1 MSEKFCLKWND
12 FESNFSSAIKTIRE
26 ESEFCDITLASD
38 TDQVSAH
45 KVILSASSPF
55 FKTVLRRNNHQH
67 PLIYLRGVAFSD
79 LEAVINFIYHGEVSV
94 AQEDL
99 NSFLQLAEDLQIKGL
114 HQDQVNPGD
123 GPASAGKAKTKQ
135 KLKQPQFEGVVQTS
149 FSSSAV
155 RSDDDDLQV
164 LPPQIKFESDR
175 RNEEETENYDV
186 TQDSYQD
193 YQLEYSEE
201 TYHQSGYY
209 SSESIHST

>member
-1 MSEKFCLKWND
+1 MGEKFCLKWND

-55 FKTVLRRNNHQH
+55 FKTVLRRNNNHQH
-67 PLIYLRGVAFSD
+67 PLIYLRGVAFPD

-114 HQDQVNPGD
+114 HQDQD
-123 GPASAGKAKTKQ
+123 HALSEAGPASAGKAKTKQ
-135 KLKQPQFEGVVQTS
+135 KQAQFERVVKTS
-149 FSSSAV
+149 SSSAV
-155 RSDDDDLQV
+155 RPGDEDLQV
-164 LPPQIKFESDR
+164 LPPQIKFESDK
-175 RNEEETENYDV
+175 RNEDETEMENYEV
-186 TQDSYQD
+186 TEDSYQD

-201 TYHQSGYY
+201 TYHHSG
-209 SSESIHST
+209 

>member
-38 TDQVSAH
+38 TEQVSAH

-55 FKTVLRRNNHQH
+55 FKTVLKRNNHQH
-67 PLIYLRGVAFSD
+67 PLIYLRGVAYPD

-114 HQDQVNPGD
+114 HQDQARPGHGD
-123 GPASAGKAKTKQ
+123 GPGSAGQTKIKP
-135 KLKQPQFEGVVQTS
+135 KLKQPQLERVAQS
-149 FSSSAV
+149 SSSSSSSAI
-155 RSDDDDLQV
+155 RSGDDDLQV

-175 RNEEETENYDV
+175 VNEGEMEGYDV
-186 TQDSYQD
+186 TEDSYQD
-193 YQLEYSEE
+193 YQQEYSEDN
-201 TYHQSGYY
+201 YHHTG
-209 SSESIHST
+209 

>member
-135 KLKQPQFEGVVQTS
+135 KLKQQQTS

-155 RSDDDDLQV
+155 SPGQDDLQV

-175 RNEEETENYDV
+175 RNEEETENYEV

-201 TYHQSGYY
+201 TYQHSG
-209 SSESIHST
+209 

>member
-55 FKTVLRRNNHQH
+55 FKTVLKRNNNHQH
-67 PLIYLRGVAFSD
+67 PLIYLRGVTFPD

-99 NSFLQLAEDLQIKGL
+99 NSFLRLAEDLQIKGL
-114 HQDQVNPGD
+114 HQDEAKQGD

-135 KLKQPQFEGVVQTS
+135 KLKQAQFERVVQTS
-149 FSSSAV
+149 SSSAI
-155 RSDDDDLQV
+155 SPDDDDLQV
-164 LPPQIKFESDR
+164 LPPQIKFESDK
-175 RNEEETENYDV
+175 RNEEETEMENYEG
-186 TQDSYQD
+186 TEDSYQD

-201 TYHQSGYY
+201 TYHHSG
-209 SSESIHST
+209 

>member
-38 TDQVSAH
+38 TEQVSAH

-67 PLIYLRGVAFSD
+67 PLIYLRGVAFPD

-114 HQDQVNPGD
+114 HQDQARPGD
-123 GPASAGKAKTKQ
+123 GPAANTSAGQTKTKP
-135 KLKQPQFEGVVQTS
+135 KLKQPQFDRVVQS
-149 FSSSAV
+149 SSSSSSAI
-155 RSDDDDLQV
+155 RSGDDNDLQV

-175 RNEEETENYDV
+175 GTEGEMENYDG
-186 TQDSYQD
+186 TEDSYQD

-201 TYHQSGYY
+201 TYP
-209 SSESIHST
+209 STG